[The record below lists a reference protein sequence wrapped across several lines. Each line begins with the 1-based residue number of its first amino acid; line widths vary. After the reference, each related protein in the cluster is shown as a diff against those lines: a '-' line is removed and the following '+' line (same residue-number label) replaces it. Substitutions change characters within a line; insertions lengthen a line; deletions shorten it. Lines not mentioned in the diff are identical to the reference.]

1 MKIPFRKDLPVVEF
15 TPTGEF
21 DLEAW
26 RARHARTGD
35 LERIRH
41 AFDERL
47 MAHLATRLEDQESGL
62 REAIEL
68 VTRETDRL
76 STCLYA
82 IYVAQNLDLASIEE
96 QTAACLIF
104 GQDFRGLALVL
115 AREAREVG
123 QGWHDDLEDPQVFEV
138 EASFALRIAC
148 DPRSPYSYLRYP
160 LRDGCWGIVPL
171 PDYFAQIYRGL

>member
-1 MKIPFRKDLPVVEF
+1 MKMPFRKEVPVVEF
-15 TPTGEF
+15 TPSGEF

-26 RARHARTGD
+26 RAQHARAGD

-47 MAHLATRLEDQESGL
+47 LAILATRLEEQEFGL

-76 STCLYA
+76 SHCLYA
-82 IYVAQNLDLASIEE
+82 IYLAQNLDLASVEE
-96 QTAACLIF
+96 NASCLIF
-104 GQDFRGLALVL
+104 GQDFPGLALVL
-115 AREAREVG
+115 ARETREAG
-123 QGWHDDLEDPQVFEV
+123 PMGWYDDLEDPQIFDV

-148 DPRSPYSYLRYP
+148 DPRSPYSYLRCP